1 MSSAPAACALLAVG
15 VRASHEVLSGT
26 TFPCGTFDYHTL
38 MTGTVAGQMRGN
50 VR

>member
-1 MSSAPAACALLAVG
+1 MAVG

-26 TFPCGTFDYHTL
+26 TLSCGTLDYDTL
-38 MTGTVAGQMRGN
+38 VTGTVAGQMRGN